1 MKWHDGM
8 AGLADR
14 YDGFILDLWGVVH
27 NGVAPYPGVLDCL
40 GRLRAA
46 GRRVV
51 LLSNAPRRT
60 ATVEPGLRRMGVT
73 ADLYDAIMTSGECTH
88 RMLAARKD
96 AWFAGL
102 GRRMLHLGPDKDVDV
117 YAGLDLDIVTDPAHA
132 DFVLNTGPDAE
143 LGEEDIA
150 PYLPILEQCAAHKL
164 PMICANPDQQVIR
177 GNVRLICAGA
187 MASWYES
194 RDCAVRW
201 IGKPYPEVYGLALSL
216 LDVPSDRVLAVG
228 DALATDM
235 RGAATVGIDGCWVL
249 GGIHQEMLGG
259 SWEHGRNADYDL
271 AVAEATSAGLA
282 PVACVPSLRW

>member
-1 MKWHDGM
+1 MKWHDG
-8 AGLADR
+8 LSTLNDD
-14 YDGFILDLWGVVH
+14 YDGYILDLWGVVH
-27 NGVAPYPGVLDCL
+27 NGVQPYPGVLECL
-40 GRLRAA
+40 QRLREA

-60 ATVEPGLRRMGVT
+60 ATVEPNLRRMGVS

-88 RMLAARKD
+88 RMLSSRD
-96 AWFAGL
+96 DPWFAAL
-102 GRRMLHLGPDKDVDV
+102 GRRMIHLGPEKDVDV
-117 YAGLDLDIVTDPAHA
+117 YAGLDLDVVTDPAHA

-150 PYLPILEQCAAHKL
+150 PYLPLLERCAVHGL

-177 GNVRLICAGA
+177 GTQRLICAGA
-187 MASWYES
+187 MAGWYAEHG
-194 RDCAVRW
+194 RDVRW

-216 LDVPSDRVLAVG
+216 LDVPRDRVLALG

-259 SWEHGRNADYDL
+259 SWAQGRNPDYDL
-271 AVAEATSAGLA
+271 AVEEATAAGLA